1 MFLEWIHNSS
11 KIHIDELELLV
22 FTVTLKIWTE
32 KIRNRNVL
40 AFCDNQ
46 TSVEVVNSEQQKMN
60 FPKTCVCEICF
71 VVYVKS
77 VLFQQQK
84 QCNDKAGTMFWG
96 S

>member
-11 KIHIDELELLV
+11 KIHIDELELVV

-60 FPKTCVCEICF
+60 FPKL
-71 VVYVKS
+71 VYVKT
-77 VLFQQQK
+77 VLLF
-84 QCNDKAGTMFWG
+84 M
-96 S
+96 